1 MKRLLGYFKNYKL
14 KSVLAPLFKM
24 LEASFELLVPLVMA
38 AIIDKG
44 INNNDKPYIYKM
56 GLLLIALGIIG
67 LVCSITAQYFSAKVA
82 MRIGKE
88 MRYDLFAH
96 IETLSYTEIDEIG
109 ASTLVTRMTSDINQ
123 VQTGINMFLRLFM
136 RSPFIV
142 FGATIM
148 AFTVDSHAALVFL
161 ITLPVLILI
170 VFGIMFISIPL
181 YKRVQQKL
189 DRVTLKTR
197 ENLSGVRVIRAFN
210 QEVHE
215 KNEFGEVTK
224 ELAKGQIFV
233 GRINSFLNPLT
244 YVVINLSIAFLIWK
258 GGERVEGGFI
268 LQGSVYALVN
278 YMSQILVE
286 LVKLAN
292 LIITETKAVACAKR
306 INDVFD
312 TKSSQTFKAHEDIG
326 NDLWKIQHTE
336 TNEGDKDIAPKVEF
350 VNAGLTY
357 KHSKEPSVEGI
368 NLKVNKGETIGIIGG
383 TGSGKSS
390 FVNLIPRFY
399 DCTEGKVLIDGIDV
413 KDYPKEKLIDKIGVV
428 PQKAVLFSGTIED
441 NIKWGKTDATREDIE
456 LALDIAQAKD
466 FVDEKEGG
474 IGFKLNRGAKN
485 LSGGQKQRLT
495 IARAL
500 VKNPEILILDDSSSA
515 LDFATDS
522 ALRMAIKEKIK
533 DSTVFMVSQR
543 ASSIMYADKIVVLDD
558 GKVVGLG
565 THDELISSCE
575 VYKEI
580 YNSQNRE
587 VAS

>member
-1 MKRLLGYFKNYKL
+1 MKRILYYFKNYKL
-14 KSVLAPLFKM
+14 KSILAPLFKM

-44 INNNDKPYIYKM
+44 INKGDKPYIYKM
-56 GLLLIALGIIG
+56 GLLLVALGIIG

-82 MRIGKE
+82 MSIGKE
-88 MRYDLFAH
+88 LRYDLFKH

-109 ASTLVTRMTSDINQ
+109 TSTLVTRMTSDINQ

-148 AFTVDSHAALVFL
+148 AFTVDARAALVFL
-161 ITLPVLILI
+161 ITLPVLFVI
-170 VFGIMFISIPL
+170 VFGIMLISIPL
-181 YKRVQQKL
+181 YKKVQQKL
-189 DRVTLKTR
+189 DTVTLKTR

-210 QEVHE
+210 QEKHE
-215 KNEFGEVTK
+215 MSEFNDVTK
-224 ELAKGQIFV
+224 ELTRRQIFV

-244 YVVINLSIAFLIWK
+244 YVVINLSIAALIWK
-258 GGERVEGGFI
+258 GGVRVEGGFI
-268 LQGSVYALVN
+268 MQGSVYALVN
-278 YMSQILVE
+278 YMSQILIE

-292 LIITETKAVACAKR
+292 LIIIETKTVACAKR

-312 TKSSQTFKAHEDIG
+312 TKSSREYKENFDNKV
-326 NDLWKIQHTE
+326 
-336 TNEGDKDIAPKVEF
+336 DKKAPKVQF
-350 VNAGLTY
+350 IDAGLTY
-357 KHSKEPSVEGI
+357 KHAKEPSIEGL
-368 NLKVNKGETIGIIGG
+368 NLTVNKGETIGIIGG

-390 FVNLIPRFY
+390 LVNLIPRFY
-399 DCTEGKVLIDGIDV
+399 DCTEGRILIDGIDV
-413 KDYPKEKLIDKIGVV
+413 KDYPKDELTNKIGVV

-441 NIKWGKTDATREDIE
+441 NLKWGKPDATKEEMD
-456 LALDIAQAKD
+456 LALDIAQAKS
-466 FVDEKEGG
+466 FVDEKDGG
-474 IGFKLNRGAKN
+474 VLFKLNRGAKN

-500 VKNPEILILDDSSSA
+500 VKKPEILILDDSSSA
-515 LDFATDS
+515 LDYATDS

-533 DSTVFMVSQR
+533 DTTVFVVSQR
-543 ASSIMYADKIVVLDD
+543 ATSIMFADKIVVLDD

-565 THDELISSCE
+565 KHEELLSSCD

-580 YNSQNRE
+580 YYSQNKEE